1 MNHNLEIQKILLKV
15 ENSLN
20 PEDKVNLLKQAINL
34 ADANN
39 DLDWGFDLRIDLLS
53 NEMNTSHRSNS
64 FPAYAW
70 LLNTYDSNPDLF
82 NEEDF
87 LWEYKW
93 MAIAARRSVGI
104 SRQQVE
110 DIMDDMRMR
119 MNRNGY
125 TDRAFYNIKMHW
137 HLFIGEIEEARNC
150 LKLQDEASRDGMS
163 HCVVCELDAR
173 VEFDLIDGNFDKAI
187 ALAHDLITK
196 KQTCGRLPFSTFC
209 NFVLYMGKAGDSR
222 AEEYLIRAEEE
233 LAGIENK
240 NPFLEDVAHF
250 FEKVTQLMRY
260 MSIRHKEKALK
271 YFEKYAEWE
280 VDAED
285 AFSYDF
291 SLAAVSIL
299 KNGEQCTL
307 NMSPKL
313 PYYRSDNTY
322 NLKELYD
329 HYYTKAHDLA
339 QRFDARHGNS
349 YFMKRLDE
357 MIA

>member
-1 MNHNLEIQKILLKV
+1 MNYNLEIQKILLKV
-15 ENSLN
+15 ENLAN
-20 PEDKVNLLKQAINL
+20 PEDKINLLKQAINI
-34 ADANN
+34 ADTNN
-39 DLDWGFDLRIDLLS
+39 DLDWGFDLRLDLISKEID
-53 NEMNTSHRSNS
+53 TSHCIDS
-64 FPAYAW
+64 FPAFAW
-70 LLNTYDSNPDLF
+70 LLSTYDNNPDLF
-82 NEEDF
+82 DEDDF

-93 MAIAARRSVGI
+93 MSTASRRNAGI

-110 DIMDDMRMR
+110 DIMDDLRERMK
-119 MNRNGY
+119 RNGY
-125 TDRAFYNIKMHW
+125 TDRAFYNIKMYW
-137 HLFIGEIEEARNC
+137 HLFAGELDEAHKN
-150 LKLQDEASRDGMS
+150 LKLRDDTPRDRMS
-163 HCVVCELDAR
+163 HCVACELDSR

-196 KQTCGRLPFSTFC
+196 KQTCGRLPLSTFC
-209 NFVLYMGKAGDSR
+209 NFAYYMGKADDSR
-222 AEEYLIRAEEE
+222 AEEYFVKAEEE
-233 LAGIENK
+233 LAEVENDTS
-240 NPFLEDVAHF
+240 FLGDVA
-250 FEKVTQLMRY
+250 QLMQYITTRN
-260 MSIRHKEKALK
+260 KKKALE

-285 AFSYDF
+285 AFSYEF
-291 SLAAVSIL
+291 SLAAASIL

-349 YFMKRLDE
+349 YFMKRLE
-357 MIA
+357 ETIA